1 MRVTAITGRVL
12 ATRRTTTVS
21 GGGSVSGSA
30 SSGTVSGSSYV
41 STSVHDNFRL
51 KGVDG
56 RQHDVELKDFQA
68 RVFEGDVVTV
78 GYATRRGD
86 SRPFVVLNHTT
97 GVSDTNA
104 VTIRQLSSPGDL
116 RLIAQIF
123 VGIFTIIGIPL
134 LIAYVVFERRQRR
147 HFMDTGLLPLW
158 AATAPAAAQLPAGA

>member
-21 GGGSVSGSA
+21 GG
-30 SSGTVSGSSYV
+30 GSSYV